1 MIMKKL
7 YKCCC
12 YTVVSLVIF
21 STAAQAGGGGLGVGA
36 TEYTQLDNKL
46 QLIKQVQEA
55 VQQTVTLIDQYKNML
70 LNTLSLPETIWKDA
84 TKDIVKLRNLL
95 NSAES
100 LTYGAAF
107 DDEKFQAKFPGFCDS
122 TQKNYAAYYKTLV
135 ENWQQYI
142 RAALEVNHLEAKK
155 IMDDQAFIEELKK
168 AAESSQ
174 GQHQAL
180 QAGNQI
186 GIYMA
191 QQLSQL
197 RMDMQRQIEL
207 QAEYAGTVQQSSTD
221 AHTAAKEAIG
231 EWKELSKPQNFLP

>member
-1 MIMKKL
+1 MNKF
-7 YKCCC
+7 YKHLH
-12 YTVVSLVIF
+12 YAMASLLIF
-21 STAAQAGGGGLGVGA
+21 STAAQAGGGAISGGA
-36 TEYTQLDNKL
+36 TEYTQIANKL

-135 ENWQQYI
+135 ENWQKYI

-168 AAESSQ
+168 ATESSQ

-186 GIYMA
+186 AIYMA

-221 AHTAAKEAIG
+221 THTAAKEAIG
-231 EWKELSKPQNFLP
+231 EWKEPPEPKDF